1 MTANRYIDTTVQK
14 GGIPGVP
21 GCIEHTTMIWEA
33 IQNAKRN
40 QLSLHVVWLDLANAY
55 GSVPHQLLWKTL
67 AAHHVPRAVIEVHQE
82 YFNGFVMR
90 FSTKECTTGWIPLQ
104 VGIAMGYAIS
114 PSLFVLALIVLN
126 AVGAG
131 IPEARMSRGIY
142 MPSIKAFMDDT
153 TIVLNR
159 KQIVQRV
166 LDKLNDLLLWC
177 RMALKPAKSRSL
189 SLTRGKVRSDVY
201 FTVGGQRIPTV
212 SEEPV
217 KSLGRVFDELLR
229 DKNQEA
235 ATVNKMS
242 DGLNAIARAPLQG
255 RFKVWLLQFV
265 LLPRLLWPLTIYEMG
280 LPSVEEMERK
290 NQSIHKEVVGVAT
303 INIVDRSLK

>member
-1 MTANRYIDTTVQK
+1 MQ
-14 GGIPGVP
+14 
-21 GCIEHTTMIWEA
+21 
-33 IQNAKRN
+33 
-40 QLSLHVVWLDLANAY
+40 
-55 GSVPHQLLWKTL
+55 
-67 AAHHVPRAVIEVHQE
+67 
-82 YFNGFVMR
+82 
-90 FSTKECTTGWIPLQ
+90 
-104 VGIAMGYAIS
+104 
-114 PSLFVLALIVLN
+114 IVLN

-131 IPEARMSRGIY
+131 ISEARMGRGVY

-159 KQIVQRV
+159 RQIVQRV

-235 ATVNKMS
+235 ATVNKMT

-265 LLPRLLWPLTIYEMG
+265 LLPRLLWPLTTYEMG

-290 NQSIHKEVVGVAT
+290 INQHTRKWLGLPSSISSIALYSRSTRLRLPLRSIAEEYKISKIGTQWSLNNSTDNSVREVMPQFLSGRKFRAQEE
-303 INIVDRSLK
+303 IEKSQAILAFEEIRRPIQVDRHGVG

>member
-1 MTANRYIDTTVQK
+1 M
-14 GGIPGVP
+14 P
-21 GCIEHTTMIWEA
+21 GCIEHTTTIWEA

-40 QLSLHVVWLDLANAY
+40 QLSLYVVWLNPANAY

-67 AAHHVPRAVIEVHQE
+67 EAHHVHRVVIEVLQE

-90 FSTKECTTGWIPLQ
+90 FSTKECKAGWIPLQ
-104 VGIAMGYAIS
+104 VGIAMGCAIFQ
-114 PSLFVLALIVLN
+114 SLFVLAMQIVLN

-131 IPEARMSRGIY
+131 IPEVRMGRGVY

-166 LDKLNDLLLWC
+166 LDKLNDLLLLC
-177 RMALKPAKSRSL
+177 RMALKPAKSPRPE
-189 SLTRGKVRSDVY
+189 GKFAVMCTSQSEDSV
-201 FTVGGQRIPTV
+201 PTV

-217 KSLGRVFDELLR
+217 KSLGRVFDELLC

-235 ATVNKMS
+235 AIVNKMS
-242 DGLNAIARAPLQG
+242 DGLNAIDRAPLQG
-255 RFKVWLLQFV
+255 RLKVLLMQFV
-265 LLPRLLWPLTIYEMG
+265 LLPRLLWPFTIYEMG

-290 NQSIHKEVVGVAT
+290 INQCTRKWLGLLPSILSIA
-303 INIVDRSLK
+303 L

>member
-1 MTANRYIDTTVQK
+1 MGR
-14 GGIPGVP
+14 GV
-21 GCIEHTTMIWEA
+21 H
-33 IQNAKRN
+33 
-40 QLSLHVVWLDLANAY
+40 
-55 GSVPHQLLWKTL
+55 
-67 AAHHVPRAVIEVHQE
+67 
-82 YFNGFVMR
+82 
-90 FSTKECTTGWIPLQ
+90 
-104 VGIAMGYAIS
+104 
-114 PSLFVLALIVLN
+114 
-126 AVGAG
+126 
-131 IPEARMSRGIY
+131 

-159 KQIVQRV
+159 RQIVQSV

-177 RMALKPAKSRSL
+177 RMALKPVKSRSL

-201 FTVGGQRIPTV
+201 FTVGGQHIPTV

-217 KSLGRVFDELLR
+217 KSLGRVFDELLC

-235 ATVNKMS
+235 ATVNKMAI
-242 DGLNAIARAPLQG
+242 GLNAIARAPLQG

-290 NQSIHKEVVGVAT
+290 INQYTRKLVGVAT
-303 INIVDRSLK
+303 INIVDRSLQ